1 MRTLRHHRDR
11 RAAAGDRT
19 GRRDANGEIFVLNE
33 DKNAVLDGTK
43 PDEPLAIRSN
53 VGDCVAITFGSELN
67 PAVQHKV
74 NMHTHFVQFDP
85 RASDGV
91 ITGFAYEQ
99 SVFNT
104 AREPAR

>member
-1 MRTLRHHRDR
+1 ML
-11 RAAAGDRT
+11 G
-19 GRRDANGEIFVLNE
+19 GRRNR
-33 DKNAVLDGTK
+33 T
-43 PDEPLAIRSN
+43 EPLVIRSN

-85 RASDGV
+85 QASDGV

-99 SVFNT
+99 SIFT
-104 AREPAR
+104 RATGGPHADHGQRRQPGSPCPT